1 MNPSSWF
8 STRTTPLWVVLAFII
23 GMSIYSQVTKYEVN
37 SGQLK
42 RDLATTYPKVPYE
55 ASYEQKSNS
64 GLSILYLY
72 CDGKGKVRLESTMP
86 NSTAVSSTIV
96 DFKNK
101 KRYFLH
107 EKQKTFMSDVLPN
120 KGLAAFDE
128 EMFKSMDAEKL
139 GFRKYGNLNCIG
151 YRSQLPG
158 DKNAVVESW
167 FDQKTKC
174 LVSMNMPNSNSSATL
189 TRMVARPPK
198 PFLFEVPQG
207 YKQSALPF

>member
-8 STRTTPLWVVLAFII
+8 SGRTAPLWVVLAFII
-23 GMSIYSQVTKYEVN
+23 GMSIYSLVTKYEVN
-37 SGQLK
+37 SDQLK

-55 ASYEQKSNS
+55 ASYEQKSNA

-86 NSTAVSSTIV
+86 NSTAVSSTII

-120 KGLAAFDE
+120 KGLAAFDQ
-128 EMFKSMDAEKL
+128 EMFKSVESEKL
-139 GFRKYGNLNCIG
+139 GSRKYGNLNCVG
-151 YRSQLPG
+151 YRAQLPG
-158 DKNAVVESW
+158 EKAIVESW
-167 FDQKTKC
+167 FDLKTGC
-174 LVSMNMPNSNSSATL
+174 LVSMTIPNSNSSATL

-198 PFLFEVPQG
+198 PSLFEIPKD